1 MNDEFVNRLDAF
13 TRSLDV
19 LTLPE
24 YLPIWKDKPPVMF
37 TSKVDEAETMVAT
50 LREAQKD
57 HEKGITGTTEEKD
70 REETELE
77 LAASALS
84 HALWLYYMD
93 HQQETEAAS
102 FDMEISHWM
111 ELRDQQLLAKS
122 QLVIDHAS
130 ALAGSVDAIVVTA
143 AEKYGITTAAVVSL
157 TKERGDYDAIVNAP
171 SVAISVRKALT
182 RGFRPAFAL
191 VDKKFVEIE
200 KLMPQFGTTDAGKAM
215 ISAWKGARRIKDLG
229 HGPQEEE
236 APATSTP
243 APAAA

>member
-13 TRSLDV
+13 TRSFDV
-19 LTLPE
+19 LALPE

-37 TSKVDEAETMVAT
+37 TTKVDEAETMVST
-50 LREAQKD
+50 LREAQKN
-57 HEKGITGTTEEKD
+57 HEKGISGATEEKD

-77 LAASALS
+77 VAACALS

-93 HQQETEAAS
+93 HKQETEAAS
-102 FDMEISHWM
+102 FDMEISDWM
-111 ELRDQQLLAKS
+111 ALRDQKLLATS
-122 QLVIDHAS
+122 QLVIDAAS
-130 ALAGSVDAIVVTA
+130 ALAGSADAVVVA
-143 AEKYGITTAAVVSL
+143 EAEKYGITPAAVASL

-171 SVAISVRKALT
+171 GVAISVRKALT

-215 ISAWKGARRIKDLG
+215 IAAWKAARRIKDLG

-236 APATSTP
+236 ATATVPSS
-243 APAAA
+243 AAA